1 MTEKT
6 TQRQEPRSCGSCSL
20 CCKLLSVPELE
31 KPGNVWC
38 QHASPPGSGCAIYA
52 TRPDGCRRFI
62 CNWLRDLTLG
72 NEWNPERSKIVLS
85 ASLGGRGL
93 RVSVDPA
100 AKDVWRS
107 EPFYARIKEWSSAT
121 QAGIG
126 YVAVFAG
133 EQCFVVFP
141 EEDLE
146 VSLITPGSALKVG
159 YVESEKGRQPIVQI
173 RFAEGS
179 VQEFR
184 GATYPIRG
192 LGS

>member
-1 MTEKT
+1 
-6 TQRQEPRSCGSCSL
+6 
-20 CCKLLSVPELE
+20 LSVPELE

-38 QHASPPGSGCAIYA
+38 QHASPPGSGCGIYA

-62 CNWLRDLTLG
+62 CNWLKDSTLG

-85 ASLGGRGL
+85 SSLGGRGL

-100 AKDVWRS
+100 ANDVWRS
-107 EPFYARIKEWSSAT
+107 EPFYAQIKEWSSAT
-121 QAGIG
+121 LAGFG

-146 VSLITPGSALKVG
+146 VSLIELGSALRVG
-159 YVESEKGRQPIVQI
+159 YVENEKGRQPIVQI
-173 RFAEGS
+173 RSAEGS

-184 GATYPIRG
+184 GATYPTRS
-192 LGS
+192 LASS